1 MEKEFT
7 PWAMFAVDQK
17 PEFQSLNL
25 AREEALSQ
33 LNSGA
38 ETPASGLE
46 SVDRETVKNHL
57 RTLILGHRC
66 HESSSQIHSP

>member
-25 AREEALSQ
+25 AREALGQ
-33 LNSGA
+33 LN
-38 ETPASGLE
+38 
-46 SVDRETVKNHL
+46 
-57 RTLILGHRC
+57 
-66 HESSSQIHSP
+66 